1 MEKETLES
9 LIIDYIDN
17 KLNTA
22 DRQFV
27 EQELTRN
34 PEAYK
39 LYEELREVL
48 QVMDKAS
55 NMEPSSK
62 LSRSFEKMLQ
72 QQIDETGPS
81 KTVLFWPTFYKVA
94 AAVALLI
101 VATGFGFWLSN
112 HLEQQR
118 EIAKLKLEMEQTRK
132 AMMAML
138 ENPLSA
144 SQRIQGVNVAMQ
156 MKKADPEI
164 VQVLYKTMIDD
175 ANTNVRLSALEA
187 LNKFNFDPSVRKLLV
202 TSLSIQSDPVVQIAL
217 IQILVQLNEKGVV
230 NDLQKIIDDSGTM
243 KAVKDEAYTGILKL
257 S

>member
-1 MEKETLES
+1 MEKEKLES

-17 KLNTA
+17 KLTTA
-22 DRQFV
+22 DRRLV
-27 EQELTRN
+27 EQELAGN

-39 LYEELREVL
+39 MYEELREVL

-55 NMEPSSK
+55 SIEPSSK
-62 LSRSFEKMLQ
+62 LSNGFGKMLQ
-72 QQIDETGPS
+72 QEMDGLGTT
-81 KTVLFWPTFYKVA
+81 KTVYFWPVFYKVA
-94 AAVALLI
+94 AAVAFVL
-101 VATGFGFWLSN
+101 VAAGFGFWINN

-118 EIAKLKLEMEQTRK
+118 QITLLKQEMEQTRK

-138 ENPLSA
+138 KNQLSA

-164 VQVLYKTMIDD
+164 VNVLYRTMTEDG
-175 ANTNVRLSALEA
+175 NTNVRLSALEA
-187 LNKFNFDPSVRKLLV
+187 LNKFNYDASVRKLLI

-217 IQILVQLNEKGVV
+217 IQVLVQLNERSVV
-230 NDLQKIIDDSGTM
+230 NDLQKIIDDTGTM
-243 KAVKDEAYTGILKL
+243 KAVKDEAYSGILKL